1 MSHKGPIMG
10 NLSVIIPTL
19 NAAGGL
25 RRSLPPLAEFE
36 SLDLL
41 RELILADGGS
51 NDETLAIG
59 EAAGVTTVSVER
71 GRGVQLA
78 AGAEAASGE
87 WLLFLHADTVLDAG
101 WADCVYDFMVNDSNR
116 RRAGYFRFTL
126 DDDRFAARILER
138 AVAFRCRWL
147 GLPYGDQGLLISR
160 EFYKSLGGYPVLSL
174 MEDVALIRRIG
185 RRRLAPVAGRATTS
199 AVRYQRDGYVLRPLR
214 NLLCL
219 SLYFLGAPQ
228 RLLRRL
234 YA

>member
-1 MSHKGPIMG
+1 MG

-25 RRSLPPLAEFE
+25 RRSLPPLAAFE

-51 NDETLAIG
+51 SDGTLAIG
-59 EAAGVTTVSVER
+59 EAAGATTVRVER
-71 GRGVQLA
+71 GRGAQLA
-78 AGAEAASGE
+78 AGAAAASGE

-101 WADCVYDFMVNDSNR
+101 WADSVYDFMTNDENR
-116 RRAGYFRFTL
+116 RRAGYFRFAL
-126 DDDRFAARILER
+126 DDDGVAPRLLEH
-138 AVAFRCRWL
+138 AVTLRCRWL

-160 EFYKSLGGYPVLSL
+160 EFYNSLGGYPALSL
-174 MEDVALIRRIG
+174 MEDVALVRRIG
-185 RRRLAPVAGRATTS
+185 RRRLAPVVGRATTS